1 MAELNESPRK
11 WRVVSARAYYW
22 GKKIMK
28 PGQVFVAF
36 EKDLPAEFK
45 PMVVALDGL
54 PDAPPMIPK
63 VEPPKVEQPVFRVTY
78 RKRER
83 NGGEYYDIMDS
94 RGKKVNEKNL
104 TEEEADNMLK
114 SLQA

>member
-1 MAELNESPRK
+1 MTRSSITNPLWLRRCLQLLNDT
-11 WRVVSARAYYW
+11 ALFNNGW
-22 GKKIMK
+22 GREPEGTK
-28 PGQVFVAF
+28 P
-36 EKDLPAEFK
+36 
-45 PMVVALDGL
+45 
-54 PDAPPMIPK
+54 

-83 NGGEYYDIMDS
+83 NGGGYYDIMDS